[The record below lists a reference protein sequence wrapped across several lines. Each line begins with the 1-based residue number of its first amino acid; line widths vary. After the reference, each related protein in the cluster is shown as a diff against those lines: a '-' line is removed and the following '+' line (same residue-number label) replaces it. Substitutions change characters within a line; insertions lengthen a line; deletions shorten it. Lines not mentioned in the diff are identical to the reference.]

1 MHLDFVSSEC
11 VNSTAPTELSILTA
25 TFSCL
30 FLIVTIPTNLFV
42 CLAVIIDP
50 NRELR
55 TQFNCFTFNLALAD
69 LTVGCITEATFVY
82 YHIHESMDSE
92 FGHHGDAFMQKI
104 SHIPFL
110 ITAVA
115 SALTIAAL
123 ALERYLAVT
132 SPFRYRQYFDVRLS
146 VVLSVIIWIVALG
159 FGLLNMFV
167 DYYLQS
173 FIMVNSVLLFTSFIV
188 CFACFKIRKTLRD
201 ASSNWKEIGMRST
214 REDYLKSQKT
224 LTKTFEIMIGALL
237 CCYAPACA
245 MVYYMSV
252 CENCNCHVVQWFR
265 DALAWLICLN
275 SAINPFIY
283 AFRNVSFRSAVKI
296 IIRCQCRHRR
306 NTTLHTVPGKKTRGH
321 ANQTHKLKSHE
332 DS

>member
-1 MHLDFVSSEC
+1 M
-11 VNSTAPTELSILTA
+11 
-25 TFSCL
+25 
-30 FLIVTIPTNLFV
+30 

-69 LTVGCITEATFVY
+69 LTVGCITEAIFVY
-82 YHIHESMDSE
+82 YHIKESMDSE
-92 FGHHGDAFMQKI
+92 FGHHTGDAFMQKI

-132 SPFRYRQYFDVRLS
+132 SPFRYRQYFDVQLS
-146 VVLSVIIWIVALG
+146 VVLSIIIWIVALG
-159 FGLLNMFV
+159 FGLLNMV
-167 DYYLQS
+167 MEYYLQC
-173 FIMVNSVLLFTSFIV
+173 FIILNSVLMFTGFIV

-214 REDYLKSQKT
+214 REDGDLNTQKK
-224 LTKTFEIMIGALL
+224 LTKTFEIMIGALI

-252 CENCNCHVVQWFR
+252 CDDCNCDVVQWFR
-265 DALAWLICLN
+265 DALAWLIVLN

-296 IIRCQCRHRR
+296 IIRCQCRHRHT
-306 NTTLHTVPGKKTRGH
+306 TTLHNVF
-321 ANQTHKLKSHE
+321 
-332 DS
+332 